1 MLQHSTEAT
10 GIAMHSQPDKW
21 IKSDRNPTI
30 ECPYPYG
37 GNFFNAVGNTPGQV
51 RKIRKKENNH
61 CISVY
66 VRHLPLKYL

>member
-21 IKSDRNPTI
+21 IKSDRNPTM

-37 GNFFNAVGNTPGQV
+37 GNFFNVAGNTRGQV
-51 RKIRKKENNH
+51 K
-61 CISVY
+61 
-66 VRHLPLKYL
+66 